1 MPLEKAMRLDK
12 FLQISRIIKRRTL
25 ANDICAQGNIAVNG
39 QLAKAGKKISL
50 GDRLDI
56 DLGENGISS
65 YEILEVPSYNVPKSK
80 GASCYRRISES

>member
-1 MPLEKAMRLDK
+1 MRLDK

-56 DLGENGISS
+56 DLGENETSS
-65 YEILEVPSYNVPKSK
+65 YEILELPSTNVSKSK
-80 GASCYRRISES
+80 AASLYRTISES